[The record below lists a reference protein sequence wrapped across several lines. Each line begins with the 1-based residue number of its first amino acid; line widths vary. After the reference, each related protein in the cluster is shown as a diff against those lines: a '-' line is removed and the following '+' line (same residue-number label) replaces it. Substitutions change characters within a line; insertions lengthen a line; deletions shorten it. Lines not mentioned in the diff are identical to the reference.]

1 MHAIRD
7 LDLERR
13 GGRVKKKK
21 RLLNFIF
28 ERKSLDTFSRFF
40 NIYARASRVL
50 NRKNPWMIETAVK
63 NGVIVVTDDD
73 GNSISILHQRR
84 VGFYRYG
91 VKRRVTD
98 LLSDYFISPD
108 DVADGDVVIDCGSN
122 IGEIGLGLKL
132 AGRNVRYIAFEP
144 GQGEMSCCR
153 LNNPDGACEQLAL
166 WHEKTTLSFFE
177 KSNTADS
184 SLIEFPGY
192 ESVTNIETTT
202 LDAYCLEHG
211 IEEIKVLK
219 IEGEGA
225 EPEILRGAE
234 NTLKRVRYICVDCGP
249 ERGLTK
255 EPTLPAVCQFLVSRG
270 FRFDKVSSNRLIAR
284 FVAAD

>member
-1 MHAIRD
+1 M
-7 LDLERR
+7 
-13 GGRVKKKK
+13 KKKK

-28 ERKSLDTFSRFF
+28 GRESPDSFSRLF
-40 NIYARASRVL
+40 NLYARASRVL
-50 NRKNPWMIETAVK
+50 NRKSPWKVETAVSD
-63 NGVIVVTDDD
+63 GAIVVTDDED
-73 GNSISILHQRR
+73 NSISILHQRR

-98 LLSDYFISPD
+98 LLSDYFIFPD
-108 DVADGDVVIDCGSN
+108 EIEDGDVVIDCGAN

-132 AGRNVRYIAFEP
+132 AGKSVRYIAFEP
-144 GQGEMSCCR
+144 GEGEMSRCR
-153 LNNPDGACEQLAL
+153 LNNPDGTCEQLAL
-166 WHEKTTLSFFE
+166 WHEKTTLKFFE

-184 SLIEFPGY
+184 SLIEFSGY
-192 ESVTNIETTT
+192 DSVTTIETTT
-202 LDAYCLEHG
+202 LDAYCLENG

-234 NTLKRVRYICVDCGP
+234 ETLKRVKYICVDCGP
-249 ERGLTK
+249 ERGLAK
-255 EPTLPAVCQFLVSRG
+255 EPTLPAVCQLLVSRG
-270 FRFDKVSSNRLIAR
+270 FRFDKVSPNRLIAR